1 MKRMKTIWIIYF
13 FVSIAAIS
21 YMFYK
26 CVWKHKCNVTKKG
39 SPDDNNNVSD
49 HNNIDKEDMKFTL
62 ELVNSWINNCDQK
75 ASILLSIIGVAITLM
90 LTSDFIKFLRNYIFE
105 PFVLYISAKGKFQFS
120 LGRFTVFF
128 LLLIAA
134 CTLAM
139 ACYYLF
145 RAIKANID
153 YKKLVDENP
162 SLEKTS
168 RIFFGAISKISYE
181 EFKKVAI
188 KQEEDL
194 RSQIYV
200 NSKIATEKY
209 NNYNKGLSW
218 FKVALF
224 TACLLFLA
232 VMLMQ

>member
-1 MKRMKTIWIIYF
+1 MIYF
-13 FVSIAAIS
+13 FVSIAAIL

-26 CVWKHKCNVTKKG
+26 CVWKHKCNVTKKD
-39 SPDDNNNVSD
+39 SPDDNNHVSYN
-49 HNNIDKEDMKFTL
+49 NNIDKEDLKFTL

-75 ASILLSIIGVAITLM
+75 ASILLSVIGVAITLM

-105 PFVLYISAKGKFQFS
+105 PFVLYISAKGEFQFS

-128 LLLIAA
+128 LLLIAT
-134 CTLAM
+134 CTLVM
-139 ACYYLF
+139 TCCYLF

-162 SLEKTS
+162 GLEKTS

-181 EFKKVAI
+181 EFKKVTI

-194 RSQIYV
+194 QSQIYI
-200 NSKIATEKY
+200 NSRIATEKY
-209 NNYNKGLSW
+209 NNYSKCLSW
-218 FKVALF
+218 FMISLF
-224 TACLLFLA
+224 TAGLLFLA
-232 VMLMQ
+232 VMFIQ

>member
-1 MKRMKTIWIIYF
+1 MKTIWIIYF

-26 CVWKHKCNVTKKG
+26 CVWKHKCNVTKKD
-39 SPDDNNNVSD
+39 SPDDNNHVSD
-49 HNNIDKEDMKFTL
+49 NNNIDKEDMKFTL
-62 ELVNSWINNCDQK
+62 ELVNSWIINCDQK
-75 ASILLSIIGVAITLM
+75 ASILLSVMGVAITLM

-105 PFVLYISAKGKFQFS
+105 PFVLYVSAKGEFQFS

-128 LLLIAA
+128 LLLIEA

-139 ACYYLF
+139 TCYYLF

-168 RIFFGAISKISYE
+168 RIFFGEISKISYE
-181 EFKKVAI
+181 EFKKASI

-218 FKVALF
+218 FKIALF
-224 TACLLFLA
+224 TAGLLFLA
-232 VMLMQ
+232 VMFMQ